1 MPWRVELGSDAERA
15 LHRLRGDEV
24 QRMKR
29 AIDALEADPRRAGK
43 AVKAIQGKRDRF
55 LRFRV
60 GDRRILY
67 EIDDD
72 RKVVIVEAIVHRKD
86 LDWWLSSRR

>member
-1 MPWRVELGSDAERA
+1 MKHA
-15 LHRLRGDEV
+15 L
-24 QRMKR
+24 
-29 AIDALEADPRRAGK
+29 DALEADPRRAGK

-60 GDRRILY
+60 GDCRILY

-72 RKVVIVEAIVHRKD
+72 RKVVLVEAIVHRKD
-86 LDWWLSSRR
+86 LDRWLNARQ